1 MIIPLNLKRGRT
13 KERLKV
19 DSSTLWV
26 ENEDMKENGG
36 FSTAPCIRGFG
47 KGRRRRGK
55 LWYYNTPN
63 PMCPLPYEAT
73 LREIER
79 ATNVLV
85 SPRARPTLS
94 STLEPES
101 G

>member
-19 DSSTLWV
+19 DSPTLWV
-26 ENEDMKENGG
+26 ESEDMKENGG

-47 KGRRRRGK
+47 KEGEEG
-55 LWYYNTPN
+55 NSGTTAP
-63 PMCPLPYEAT
+63 PPHVPLHYEAT

-79 ATNVLV
+79 ATSVLV
-85 SPRARPTLS
+85 SPRVRPTLS
-94 STLEPES
+94 CTLEPES